1 MAVINMINNLKEL
14 FPEYVLLLKI
24 GTFYECYND
33 DANIISYLF
42 GYKIKTLSSGDKVC
56 GYPLVS
62 YNKVISN
69 LESRNINY
77 ISIDKAHNYEEMD
90 KMNYKKKNKYI
101 DISSKANSY
110 IDKLNRIEK
119 IKNHLLK
126 DDSKLEE
133 VEKLL
138 YER

>member
-1 MAVINMINNLKEL
+1 MAVINMVNNLKEL

-110 IDKLNRIEK
+110 IDKLNRIERL
-119 IKNHLLK
+119 KNHLLK

>member
-1 MAVINMINNLKEL
+1 
-14 FPEYVLLLKI
+14 
-24 GTFYECYND
+24 
-33 DANIISYLF
+33 
-42 GYKIKTLSSGDKVC
+42 
-56 GYPLVS
+56 
-62 YNKVISN
+62 
-69 LESRNINY
+69 
-77 ISIDKAHNYEEMD
+77 
-90 KMNYKKKNKYI
+90 MNYKKKNKYI

-110 IDKLNRIEK
+110 IDKLNRIER

>member
-1 MAVINMINNLKEL
+1 MINNLKEL

>member
-1 MAVINMINNLKEL
+1 MAVINMVNNLKEL

-110 IDKLNRIEK
+110 IDKLNRIER

-126 DDSKLEE
+126 DDS
-133 VEKLL
+133 
-138 YER
+138 

>member
-1 MAVINMINNLKEL
+1 M
-14 FPEYVLLLKI
+14 LLKI
-24 GTFYECYND
+24 GTFCECYND

-42 GYKIKTLSSGDKVC
+42 GYNIKTLSSGDKVC

-101 DISSKANSY
+101 DIFCKANSY
-110 IDKLNRIEK
+110 IDKLNRIER

>member
-1 MAVINMINNLKEL
+1 MVNNLKEL

-110 IDKLNRIEK
+110 IDKLNRIER

>member
-1 MAVINMINNLKEL
+1 MAVINMVNNLKEL

-101 DISSKANSY
+101 DIFSKANSY
-110 IDKLNRIEK
+110 IDKLNRIER